1 MRIGPSNRHS
11 WTRCLPGLAA
21 LFCVVVPALS
31 FAATL
36 QTASV
41 LASPSASFNVP
52 VVVSRS
58 ASEAVAAIQCDFAFD
73 ALRFAFV
80 GAVASSA
87 LTAAGKQVQVS
98 EISPGRYR
106 VLAFGF
112 NQNVIPA
119 GHVFTLQMSVAPDAP
134 NGGYLISPED
144 IILSDPNGSRIPAQG
159 LDGTVTL
166 GPVDHH
172 SADVDENLL
181 INLGE
186 LLRGIQLFNAG
197 QYHCDAST
205 EDGYA
210 IGQGAQDCAP
220 HNSDLQ
226 GAPNWRITLTE
237 LLRLIQLFNLNGYV
251 PSMTTEDGYEPV
263 VVKHAV

>member
-1 MRIGPSNRHS
+1 MRIDASTRQP

-21 LFCVVVPALS
+21 LCCVVVPALS

-41 LASPSASFNVP
+41 VASPSASINVP
-52 VVVSRS
+52 VVISRS
-58 ASEAVAAIQCDFAFD
+58 ASEAVAAIQCDFVFD
-73 ALRFAFV
+73 ALRFSFV

-98 EISPGRYR
+98 EISPGRHR

-119 GHVFTLQMSVAPDAP
+119 GHVFTLQLTAAPDAP
-134 NGGYLISPED
+134 NGGYLISPEG
-144 IILSDPNGSRIPAQG
+144 IILSDPNGSRIPTQG
-159 LDGTVTL
+159 LSGTVTI
-166 GPVDHH
+166 GPVNHH
-172 SADVDENLL
+172 SADVDENLI

-210 IGQGAQDCAP
+210 IGQGPQDCVP
-220 HNSDLQ
+220 HSSDFQ
-226 GAPNWRITLTE
+226 GTPNWRITLTE

-251 PSMTTEDGYEPV
+251 PSITTEDGYEPV
-263 VVKHAV
+263 VAKHVD